1 MNHRSHRNL
10 AKLLSP
16 NSSWK
21 MIDGVN
27 SIIDNPNQQ
36 SVAFNHIFQR
46 YEPDSKSGKM
56 GIVNPFDY
64 YDLGKTAPHRRVN
77 HDVLSATA
85 MSYLGYGIEG
95 AKLGNLHCLVD
106 VLGEQ
111 IKKEQGVTG
120 RDLFE
125 AHMNHLLENHVLP
138 TIIRNQKMRSIV
150 ANNAYNNVKRSYS
163 RKPSRNSKTGRMH
176 HRQNLHR
183 TFIPTKSFY
192 H

>member
-16 NSSWK
+16 GTSYK
-21 MIDGVN
+21 VIDDIN

-36 SVAFNHIFQR
+36 SVAFSHIFER
-46 YEPDSKSGKM
+46 YEADPKSGKTKM
-56 GIVNPFDY
+56 VNPFDY
-64 YDLGKTAPHRRVN
+64 YNLGHTATHRRVN

-85 MSYLGYGIEG
+85 MGFQAHGIEG
-95 AKLGNLHCLVD
+95 AKLSNLHCLVD

-125 AHMNHLLENHVLP
+125 AHMNHLLENNVLP
-138 TIIRNQKMRSIV
+138 GIIRDQKIRSMMT
-150 ANNAYNNVKRSYS
+150 NSAYNNVKRTYNT
-163 RKPSRNSKTGRMH
+163 KSRNSGRMH
-176 HRQNLHR
+176 HRQNIHR
-183 TFIPTKSFY
+183 TFIPTKAVY
-192 H
+192 R

>member
-16 NSSWK
+16 GTPYK
-21 MIDGVN
+21 VIDDING
-27 SIIDNPNQQ
+27 IIDNPNQQ
-36 SVAFNHIFQR
+36 SIAFSHVFER
-46 YEPDSKSGKM
+46 YEADPATGKTRM
-56 GIVNPFDY
+56 INPFDY
-64 YDLGKTAPHRRVN
+64 YNLGKTATHRRVN

-85 MSYLGYGIEG
+85 MSFLAHGIEG

-125 AHMNHLLENHVLP
+125 AHMNHLLENNVLP
-138 TIIRNQKMRSIV
+138 GIIRDQKIRSMMSTG
-150 ANNAYNNVKRSYS
+150 AYNNVKRTYNS
-163 RKPSRNSKTGRMH
+163 KSRNSGRMH
-176 HRQNLHR
+176 HKQNFHKA
-183 TFIPTKSFY
+183 FINTRPY
-192 H
+192 YR